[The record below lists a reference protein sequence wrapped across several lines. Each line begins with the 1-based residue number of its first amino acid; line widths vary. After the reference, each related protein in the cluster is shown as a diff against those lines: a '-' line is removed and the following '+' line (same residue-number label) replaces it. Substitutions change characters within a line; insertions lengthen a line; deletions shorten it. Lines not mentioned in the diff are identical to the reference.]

1 MMDRLLNLANKTLIF
16 ITHHLS
22 IAKSCDKIMVLHE
35 GELVEEGTHESLRY
49 NDGIYQKLWEI

>member
-22 IAKSCDKIMVLHE
+22 IAKSGDKIL
-35 GELVEEGTHESLRY
+35 ESYTYLSLLT
-49 NDGIYQKLWEI
+49 KKVW